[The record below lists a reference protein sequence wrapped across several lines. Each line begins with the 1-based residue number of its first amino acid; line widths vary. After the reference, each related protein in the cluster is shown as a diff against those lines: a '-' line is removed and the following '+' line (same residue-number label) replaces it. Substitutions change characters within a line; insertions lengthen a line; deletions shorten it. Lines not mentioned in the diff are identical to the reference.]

1 MVQLTNSQ
9 LQMYKVQRCQQ
20 RIFRCDSISQ
30 HLPLSVG
37 QCTAVSE
44 WVIDSFRF
52 GDSCRISELCE
63 LVYDG
68 VPNLV
73 CFAWPPGMPL
83 RNMEIPSVW
92 DFPLGAKI
100 LVFCPIPAQTHT

>member
-1 MVQLTNSQ
+1 MCNENGSCPSCFLDAIASPST
-9 LQMYKVQRCQQ
+9 YPCQ
-20 RIFRCDSISQ
+20 
-30 HLPLSVG
+30 SVG
-37 QCTAVSE
+37 
-44 WVIDSFRF
+44 DSFRF

-73 CFAWPPGMPL
+73 CFAWPPGIPL